1 VRAGLSKPGFVRS
14 STGASLGKTFTPDKP
29 VKTKKPVSAD
39 RVSMPTLTD
48 RFIAS
53 KPSIYTISRQVN
65 RHVLIAASSLS
76 ETLG

>member
-1 VRAGLSKPGFVRS
+1 
-14 STGASLGKTFTPDKP
+14 